1 MNAHLRTSLVTS
13 GKVTTCVPCD
23 QELSACSFA
32 HKAPAPKTAPGSGP
46 ALGVPA
52 DQRHCVYLGTSSPH
66 FTRLVLEAGTSFLSP
81 LTPAPESAPTVGP
94 FASGAGWPWRLAGSL
109 CGPVWAAFPAPAHSP
124 WEVGRQG
131 GPSHLQGGGS
141 LARWPLLARAPMLE
155 VRVQPWG
162 SKPSLALALRCRA
175 GTAAP
180 WPQGSFSS
188 SGSRCPP
195 GGPAMVL
202 SHLDPLDLLPWGS
215 HPLC

>member
-1 MNAHLRTSLVTS
+1 MTS

-131 GPSHLQGGGS
+131 GPSHLQGGG
-141 LARWPLLARAPMLE
+141 
-155 VRVQPWG
+155 VF
-162 SKPSLALALRCRA
+162 SKVASPCQS
-175 GTAAP
+175 P
-180 WPQGSFSS
+180 YV
-188 SGSRCPP
+188 
-195 GGPAMVL
+195 GGACPAMGLQAQPCSRPQMQSRDCSTLATGQLLLIWQQVPSRGT
-202 SHLDPLDLLPWGS
+202 SHGAQPP
-215 HPLC
+215 